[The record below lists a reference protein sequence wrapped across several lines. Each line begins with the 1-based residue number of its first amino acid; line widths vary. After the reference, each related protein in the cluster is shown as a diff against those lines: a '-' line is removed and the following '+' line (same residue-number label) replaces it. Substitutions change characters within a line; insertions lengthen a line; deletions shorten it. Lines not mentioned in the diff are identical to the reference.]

1 MKYTKP
7 ALTYEEQADLLIS
20 RGMIGDRD
28 HIISQLS
35 AVNYY
40 RLSGYWH
47 TFRLPSSHDFSP
59 NTTFDKVW
67 TRYVFDRRLRLCV
80 LDALE
85 RLEVYFRGQLA
96 YHFAHEFKCPFAYA
110 DDPAALPNL
119 RSDRRN
125 KFLAMLADDLNSSKE
140 VFVDHFRSQYGSDH
154 PYMPVW
160 VATEI
165 MTFGNVFTMYQGAPN
180 SIKMK
185 VASRLNIHDRVLGSW
200 LLSLNTIRN
209 ICAHHSR
216 LWNKKLGIMPMI
228 PNRKNDPRWHDPVP
242 IRNDKV
248 FGILTIL
255 KYCLDQI
262 APQSLWSERFIELL
276 VSHPSIPLQSM
287 GFPRDWKTCPIWNVS
302 SNQNSGAS

>member
-1 MKYTKP
+1 MKYSKP
-7 ALTYEEQADLLIS
+7 ALTREQQADLLIS
-20 RGMIGDRD
+20 RGMLGDRD

-35 AVNYY
+35 VVNYY

-47 TFRLPSSHDFSP
+47 TFRLLPAHDFSP

-80 LDALE
+80 MDALE
-85 RLEVYFRGQLA
+85 RLEVNFRGQLA
-96 YHFAHEFKCPFAYA
+96 YHFAHEFNCPFAYA

-125 KFLAMLADDLNSSKE
+125 RFLTMLADDLSSSKE
-140 VFVDHFRSQYGSDH
+140 VFVEHFRSQYGNDH

-165 MTFGNVFTMYQGAPN
+165 MTFGHVLTMYQGAPN
-180 SIKMK
+180 SIKK
-185 VASRLNIHDRVLGSW
+185 SIAAPLGIHDGVLGSW

-216 LWNKKLGIMPMI
+216 LWNRKLGTMPMI
-228 PNRKNDPRWHDPVP
+228 PNRKNDPDWHIPVTVS
-242 IRNDKV
+242 NDRV
-248 FGILTIL
+248 FGVLTIL
-255 KYCLDQI
+255 KYCLDRI
-262 APQSLWSERFIELL
+262 APQSSWSERLFDLL
-276 VSHPSIPLQSM
+276 DSYPEIPLKSM
-287 GFPRDWKTCPIWNVS
+287 GFPVAWRTCPIWS
-302 SNQNSGAS
+302 IDPSK

>member
-1 MKYTKP
+1 MKYTKA
-7 ALTYEEQADLLIS
+7 ALTREQHADLLIS

-28 HIISQLS
+28 DIVSHLS

-80 LDALE
+80 MDALE

-96 YHFAHEFKCPFAYA
+96 YHFAHVFNCPFAYA
-110 DDPAALPNL
+110 DNPAALPNL
-119 RSDRRN
+119 RSDSRSR
-125 KFLAMLADDLNSSKE
+125 FLKMLADDLNSSKE
-140 VFVDHFRSQYGSDH
+140 VFVEHFRVQYGSDH

-165 MTFGNVFTMYQGAPN
+165 MTFGHVLTMYQGAPDLIKK
-180 SIKMK
+180 SIS
-185 VASRLNIHDRVLGSW
+185 ALLGIHNVVLGSW
-200 LLSLNTIRN
+200 LLALNTIRN

-216 LWNKKLGIMPMI
+216 LWNRNLGTKPMI
-228 PNRKNDPRWHDPVP
+228 PRYKNNPDWYEPVTVG
-242 IRNDKV
+242 NDRV
-248 FGILTIL
+248 FGVLTIL
-255 KYCLDQI
+255 KYCLDRI
-262 APQSLWSERFIELL
+262 APQSSWTERLMDLL
-276 VSHPSIPLQSM
+276 DSHPAIPLKSM
-287 GFPRDWKTCPIWNVS
+287 GFPSDWRTCPIWCIKPNR
-302 SNQNSGAS
+302 GANA